1 MIKVTYVA
9 QDGTETTLEAEEGAS
24 VMRTAVSNDLDGIVG
39 ECGGS
44 MMCATCHCY
53 QGHVAN
59 RAEDFEQLPLRCVL
73 LGLAECVPSNNRLIH
88 SPLEFL
94 PVRAVY
100 ERLTLVPQALPS
112 ALQRRARDFLARCAD
127 ARA

>member
-53 QGHVAN
+53 VDEAWQDRTG
-59 RAEDFEQLPLRCVL
+59 RRSDDEDEMLEGAASEVTERSRLSCQIKLDQSLDGLIVHLPEEQL
-73 LGLAECVPSNNRLIH
+73 
-88 SPLEFL
+88 
-94 PVRAVY
+94 
-100 ERLTLVPQALPS
+100 
-112 ALQRRARDFLARCAD
+112 
-127 ARA
+127 